1 MRTFTTPPCLR
12 TTSYYISIFFLL
24 LTGCT
29 ATKKAKEIPSNHFP
43 LTVEKPTVLP
53 PKDNFYIYL
62 LAGQSNMA
70 GRGFV
75 EPVDTLA
82 SSHVLTLNKNKEWV
96 LAKEPLH
103 YYEPLRTG
111 LDCGLSFGKK
121 LSALYGKEIT
131 IGLVPCAI
139 GGSSIEQWLGDS
151 TYRDITLYS
160 NLIKNARI
168 AMQYG
173 TIKGILWH
181 QGESNSSG
189 VTYKNFLQNLNS
201 FFTKLRNDLGN
212 TTLPIYAGELAS
224 FINKSTNKFVDSVNS
239 DLYQLS
245 RSDKNIYVIKTSDLT
260 HRGDTLH
267 FDSRSLRLMGERFAK
282 KVYTSR

>member
-1 MRTFTTPPCLR
+1 MNLKIT
-12 TTSYYISIFFLL
+12 IFFLL
-24 LTGCT
+24 LAGCT
-29 ATKKAKEIPSNHFP
+29 TTKKRIDIPSNHFP
-43 LTVEKPTVLP
+43 VIVEKPAVLP
-53 PKDNFYIYL
+53 SKDNFYIFL

-75 EPVDTLA
+75 QPDDTLT
-82 SSHVLTLNKNKEWV
+82 SSLVLTLNKNNEWV

-103 YYEPLRTG
+103 YYEPSRTG

-121 LSALYGKEIT
+121 LSSLYRNEIT

-139 GGSSIEQWLGDS
+139 GGSSIEQWLEDS
-151 TYRDITLYS
+151 TYRDVTLYS
-160 NLIKNARI
+160 NLTKKARI

-181 QGESNSSG
+181 QGESNSSSSS
-189 VTYKNFLQNLNS
+189 YINFKQKLNT
-201 FFTKLRNDLGN
+201 FFTKLRNDLAN
-212 TTLPIYAGELAS
+212 TSLPVYAGELAS
-224 FINKSTNKFVDSVNS
+224 FINRATNKFVDSVNR

-245 RSDKNIYVIKTSDLT
+245 GSDKNIYVIKTSDLT

-267 FDSRSLRLMGERFAK
+267 FDSRSCA
-282 KVYTSR
+282 